1 MSDHWSEANGG
12 FRSSLFLRSGAIAY
26 FLAALIHFTAR
37 LIVPVDHG
45 PEDPL
50 LLASLLS
57 WDLALFLLA
66 AGFFWIGIHPFLTRY
81 GIAVGLFITA
91 QAVFLLASLA
101 TGKPPSIAPSVLT
114 VGRTMLIAVFAIVE
128 ARSIGRKTALVLGIT
143 SGLQFL
149 RVLLRNL
156 ELWPTMGLPW
166 DAILT
171 ASFMVITAGAVFALG
186 NAIHAHEET
195 WALANL
201 PQRHASFDD
210 FNNPQ
215 YTGHS
220 AGEDRKPPNA

>member
-101 TGKPPSIAPSVLT
+101 TGT